1 MSDAEK
7 RKRKTGRDAERGHT
21 SGAGLRKKKEKKKQR
36 GVSIGGGTSI
46 MHQIT
51 YIIYEIT
58 YIIHKI
64 IYIYI
69 PGVVKLA

>member
-1 MSDAEK
+1 MQKK

-21 SGAGLRKKKEKKKQR
+21 SGAGLRKKRRKQKQR

-46 MHQIT
+46 IHQ
-51 YIIYEIT
+51 IT

-64 IYIYI
+64 TYII
-69 PGVVKLA
+69 HKITI

>member
-36 GVSIGGGTSI
+36 GVSIGGGDLYNASNNLYNT
-46 MHQIT
+46 
-51 YIIYEIT
+51 
-58 YIIHKI
+58 
-64 IYIYI
+64 
-69 PGVVKLA
+69 